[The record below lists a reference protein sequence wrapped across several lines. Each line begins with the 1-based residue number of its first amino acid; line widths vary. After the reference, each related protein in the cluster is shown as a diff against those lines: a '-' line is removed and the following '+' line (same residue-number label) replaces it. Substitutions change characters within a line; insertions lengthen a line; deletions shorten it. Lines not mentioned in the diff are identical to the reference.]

1 MLSVGC
7 SLLGERRPV
16 VRMRAHP
23 GSRQHRTW
31 RAGCS
36 GCLGTPG
43 PPSAVGPLSGGQA
56 RGETQEVAGP
66 VERMRCTQYLQGLGR
81 KGLRD
86 HTGHTAARASWAE
99 RPHLLLWA
107 PWGGTQMRSCRC
119 PC

>member
-1 MLSVGC
+1 
-7 SLLGERRPV
+7 
-16 VRMRAHP
+16 MRAHP

-36 GCLGTPG
+36 GRLGTPG
-43 PPSAVGPLSGGQA
+43 PPSAVGTLSGGQA

-86 HTGHTAARASWAE
+86 HTGHTAARASCRAASPPALGALGRDPDAE
-99 RPHLLLWA
+99 LPLPLLA
-107 PWGGTQMRSCRC
+107 
-119 PC
+119 